1 MAHGRARVHDG
12 VVNSQEI
19 VFSVDGWPPAKNEA
33 KSMLAAGHTHSGR
46 VLRLLVAA
54 KAAMGAQPSPVFGT
68 DAVGLELVVHSRLA
82 PPADATNF
90 LGGVGDVLE
99 AKEHRGVLDH
109 LGGLAAVSLYAN
121 DRQIR
126 EVSYRW
132 RHASETGYSVRVWRL

>member
-1 MAHGRARVHDG
+1 MAHRLGHMHDG
-12 VVNSQEI
+12 VVNSAEI

-33 KSMLAAGHTHSGR
+33 KSMLAAGHIHSDR
-46 VLRLLVAA
+46 VLKLLAAA
-54 KAAMGAQPSPVFGT
+54 KTATRSHPSPVFGI
-68 DAVGLELVVHSRLA
+68 DAVGLELIVHSPTE

-99 AKEHRGVLDH
+99 AKERRGVLDH
-109 LGGLAAVSLYAN
+109 LGDLATVALFAN

-132 RHASETGYSVRVWRL
+132 TSESDTGYSVHVWRI